1 MGKETVLSEA
11 GELPRRRLL
20 VLASKAEGQAPSQRF
35 RFEQWAPHLRS
46 DHGIEL
52 DLLPFESPALSETL
66 YRPGHFTRKARLIL
80 VDFVRRAAAV
90 SRARRYDAVLV
101 HREASLLGPA
111 IYERLIARSGIPL
124 IFDFDDSVWSAAQ
137 EQNNGIFSRLHF
149 FGKTKT
155 ICRIASAITPGN
167 EFLASYARQFND
179 RVFVTPTSIDLD
191 SYPVVAEP
199 VAGAQFIVCWTGS
212 TSTLAHFERA
222 RAPLEQLARQIPLT
236 VKVICNQ
243 PPAEPIAGADF
254 VFVPWSKQDEA
265 REVGACHAGI
275 MPLPDN
281 EATRGKCGLKALQFM
296 ATGRPTV
303 VSPVGMNRDLI
314 RHGENGLLAS
324 TDDEFVEALLG
335 LSLSRD
341 RRRDIGLK
349 ARRTI
354 EEGYSA
360 RAVAARFASVVRSL
374 TDGGELRAD

>member
-1 MGKETVLSEA
+1 MVEEAILSA
-11 GELPRRRLL
+11 VGELPERRVL
-20 VLASKAEGQAPSQRF
+20 VLASKAAGQAPSQRF
-35 RFEQWAPHLRS
+35 RFEQWAPHLS
-46 DHGIEL
+46 EDHGIEL

-66 YRPGHFTRKARLIL
+66 YRSGHFTRKAGLML

-90 SRARRYDAVLV
+90 SRARHYDAVLV

-111 IYERLIARSGIPL
+111 IYERLIARSGIPV

-149 FGKTKT
+149 FGKTRT
-155 ICRIASAITPGN
+155 LCRIASAVTPGN

-191 SYPVVAEP
+191 SYPIVAEP
-199 VAGAQFIVCWTGS
+199 VAGDRFIVCWTGS

-222 RAPLEQLARQIPLT
+222 RAPLELLARRIPLT

-243 PPAEPIAGADF
+243 PPAEPIAGAQF
-254 VFVPWSKQDEA
+254 EFVPWSKQDEA
-265 REVGACHAGI
+265 HEVGACHVGI

-303 VSPVGMNRDLI
+303 VSPVGMNIDLI
-314 RHGENGLLAS
+314 QHGENGLLAT
-324 TDDEFVEALLG
+324 TDDEYVEALLG
-335 LSLSRD
+335 LSKSPE

-354 EEGYSA
+354 EQGYSA
-360 RAVAARFASVVRSL
+360 RAVASRFAAVVRSL
-374 TDGGELRAD
+374 TESGDRSAD

>member
-1 MGKETVLSEA
+1 M
-11 GELPRRRLL
+11 L

-35 RFEQWAPHLRS
+35 RFEQWAPHLSS

-52 DLLPFESPALSETL
+52 HLLPFESPALSETL
-66 YRPGHFTRKARLIL
+66 YRPGHFTRKARLTL

-90 SRARRYDAVLV
+90 SRARSYDAVLV

-124 IFDFDDSVWSAAQ
+124 IFDFDDSVWSGAQ

-155 ICRIASAITPGN
+155 ICRIASAVTPGN

-191 SYPVVAEP
+191 SYPMIAEP
-199 VAGAQFIVCWTGS
+199 AAGDRFIVCWTGS

-222 RAPLEQLARQIPLT
+222 RAPLEQLARQVPLT

-243 PPAEPIAGADF
+243 PPTEPIAGADF

-265 REVGACHAGI
+265 REVGTCHAGI

-335 LSLSRD
+335 LSLSPD

-374 TDGGELRAD
+374 TDGGKLRAD